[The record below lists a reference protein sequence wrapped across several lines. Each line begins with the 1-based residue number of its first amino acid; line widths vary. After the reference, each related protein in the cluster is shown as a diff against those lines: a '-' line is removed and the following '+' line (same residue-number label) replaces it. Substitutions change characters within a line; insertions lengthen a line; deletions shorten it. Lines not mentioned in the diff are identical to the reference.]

1 MIAKLTG
8 IIDSVGLNYV
18 IIDVNGVGY
27 LVYASSRTLSR
38 IGSARG
44 TPVALLIETIVR
56 EDQITLYG
64 FADAAEKDWFQI
76 LCTVQ
81 GVGAKVA
88 QGILGSV
95 QVEQLP
101 LVIASQDKAA
111 LRRAEGVGD
120 KLALRIV
127 TELKEKAGKMAL
139 GAAAQQKAGK
149 AQAATGSKP
158 SAAAVEVPQTVSNDA
173 VSALINLGYGR
184 AEAFGAVAN
193 VIRDKGEGIA
203 LGDLIRESLK
213 ELSA

>member
-8 IIDSVGLNYV
+8 IIDSVALNYV
-18 IIDVNGVGY
+18 IVDVQGVGY
-27 LVYASSRTLSR
+27 LVHASGRTLSR

-44 TPVALLIETIVR
+44 TAVSLLIETIVR
-56 EDQITLYG
+56 EDQFTLYG
-64 FADAAEKDWFQI
+64 FADAAEKEWFQI

-81 GVGAKVA
+81 GVGARVA
-88 QGILGSV
+88 QTILGAVSP
-95 QVEQLP
+95 EQLP

-120 KLALRIV
+120 KLATRIV
-127 TELKEKAGKMAL
+127 TELKDKAGKMAL
-139 GAAAQQKAGK
+139 GAAATQKVDAARKTTGK
-149 AQAATGSKP
+149 
-158 SAAAVEVPQTVSNDA
+158 SAAVVDVPKTASNDA

-184 AEAFGAVAN
+184 AEAFGAVSN
-193 VIRDKGEGIA
+193 VIRDRGDAIA

>member
-18 IIDVNGVGY
+18 IVDVNGVGY
-27 LVYASSRTLSR
+27 LVYASARTLSR

-44 TPVALLIETIVR
+44 TPVSLLIETIVR

-88 QGILGSV
+88 QGILGTV

-101 LVIASQDKAA
+101 VVIASQDKSA
-111 LRRAEGVGD
+111 LRRADGVGD

-139 GAAAQQKAGK
+139 GTAAQQKAGK
-149 AQAATGSKP
+149 AQAATGAKTA
-158 SAAAVEVPQTVSNDA
+158 SAIDVPQTVSNDA

-193 VIRDKGEGIA
+193 VVRDKGEGIA

>member
-8 IIDSVGLNYV
+8 VIDSVALSSA

-27 LVYASSRTLSR
+27 LVHASSRTLSR
-38 IGSARG
+38 IGSQKG
-44 TPVALLIETIVR
+44 TSVSLLIETIIR
-56 EDQITLYG
+56 EDQFTLYG
-64 FADAAEKDWFQI
+64 FADAAEKEWFQI

-88 QGILGSV
+88 QSILTAVSP
-95 QVEQLP
+95 EQLP
-101 LVIASQDKAA
+101 LVIASQDKAMLKQA
-111 LRRAEGVGD
+111 DGVGE
-120 KLALRIV
+120 KLAVRIV

-139 GAAAQQKAGK
+139 GAAASQKADV
-149 AQAATGSKP
+149 SKMAKGRGP
-158 SAAAVEVPQTVSNDA
+158 LVDIPKSVSNDA

-184 AEAFGAVAN
+184 SEAFGAVSN
-193 VIRDKGEGIA
+193 IMRERGDDMA

>member
-1 MIAKLTG
+1 MIAKLSG
-8 IIDSVGLNYV
+8 LIDSTGTNYV

-38 IGSARG
+38 IGSAKG
-44 TPVALLIETIVR
+44 TPVSLLIETHVR

-64 FADAAEKDWFQI
+64 FADAAEKEWYLI

-88 QGILGSV
+88 QAILGV
-95 QVEQLP
+95 IPAEQLP
-101 LVIASQDKAA
+101 VVIASQDKAA
-111 LRRAEGVGD
+111 LRQVDGVGE
-120 KLALRIV
+120 KLAVRIV

-139 GAAAQQKAGK
+139 G
-149 AQAATGSKP
+149 QAATQKVQAARGQTGKGAP
-158 SAAAVEVPQTVSNDA
+158 VIEGLPKSASNDA

-193 VIRDKGEGIA
+193 VLRLMGDDLP
-203 LGDLIRESLK
+203 LGDIIRESLK

>member
-8 IIDSVGLNYV
+8 VIDSVGLNYV
-18 IIDVNGVGY
+18 IVDVNGVGY
-27 LVYASSRTLSR
+27 LVYASSRTLAR
-38 IGSARG
+38 IGSQRG
-44 TPVALLIETIVR
+44 TAVGLLIETVVR

-64 FADAAEKDWFQI
+64 FADAAEKDWFAI

-88 QGILGSV
+88 QGILGAV
-95 QVEQLP
+95 PVEQLP
-101 LVIASQDKAA
+101 LIIASQDKAA
-111 LRRAEGVGD
+111 LRQADGVGD

-139 GAAAQQKAGK
+139 GAAAQQKAG
-149 AQAATGSKP
+149 AARG
-158 SAAAVEVPQTVSNDA
+158 AAGKNVTAIETPKGVSNDA

-193 VIRDKGEGIA
+193 IIRDRGDDVP

>member
-8 IIDSVGLNYV
+8 VIDSTGQHHV

-27 LVYASSRTLSR
+27 IVYASAKTLSK
-38 IGSARG
+38 IGATRG
-44 TPVALLIETIVR
+44 TPVSLLIETIVR
-56 EDQITLYG
+56 EESFTLYG
-64 FADAAEKDWFQI
+64 FADAAEKEWFQI

-88 QGILGSV
+88 QAILSTV
-95 QVEQLP
+95 AAEQLP
-101 LVIASQDKAA
+101 MVIASQDKSA
-111 LRRAEGVGD
+111 LKKTEGVGE

-139 GAAAQQKAGK
+139 GAAAQQKAATAGK
-149 AQAATGSKP
+149 GGKG
-158 SAAAVEVPQTVSNDA
+158 AVIDMPKSVSNDA

-184 AEAFGAVAN
+184 AEAFGAVAH
-193 VIRDKGEGIA
+193 VLQDGENKP
-203 LGDLIRESLK
+203 LGDIIRESLK

>member
-8 IIDSVGLNYV
+8 IVDSTGLSSAV
-18 IIDVNGVGY
+18 IDVGGVGY
-27 LVYASSRTLSR
+27 LVHASSRTLSR

-44 TPVALLIETIVR
+44 TAVSLLIETVVR
-56 EDQITLYG
+56 EDQFTLYG
-64 FADAAEKDWFQI
+64 FCDVAEKEWFQI

-81 GVGAKVA
+81 GVGPKAA
-88 QGILGSV
+88 LAILSAV
-95 QVEQLP
+95 SPEQLP
-101 LVIASQDKAA
+101 VVIASQDRTA
-111 LRRAEGVGD
+111 LKQAEGVGE
-120 KLALRIV
+120 KLAVRIV

-139 GAAAQQKAGK
+139 GQVAAQKVQDARKGVKGEAVVPKTAG
-149 AQAATGSKP
+149 
-158 SAAAVEVPQTVSNDA
+158 NDA

-193 VIRDKGEGIA
+193 VIRDKGDGIA

>member
-18 IIDVNGVGY
+18 IVDVNGVGY

-44 TPVALLIETIVR
+44 TPVSLLIETIVR

-88 QGILGSV
+88 QVILGTV
-95 QVEQLP
+95 PVEQLP
-101 LVIASQDKAA
+101 LVIAAQDKAA
-111 LRRAEGVGD
+111 LRRADGVGD

-149 AQAATGSKP
+149 AQTASGAKT
-158 SAAAVEVPQTVSNDA
+158 SAAVVDVPQTVSNDA

-193 VIRDKGEGIA
+193 VIRDKGDAIA

>member
-1 MIAKLTG
+1 MIAKLSG
-8 IIDSVGLNYV
+8 IIDSVGTNYV

-27 LVYASSRTLSR
+27 LVYASSRTLAK
-38 IGSARG
+38 IGSVRG
-44 TPVALLIETIVR
+44 NAVSLLIETHVR

-64 FADAAEKDWFQI
+64 FADAAEKEWFLI

-88 QGILGSV
+88 QSILAAV
-95 QVEQLP
+95 PADQLP
-101 LVIASQDKAA
+101 VVIASQDKAA
-111 LRRAEGVGD
+111 LRMAEGVGD
-120 KLALRIV
+120 KLATRLV

-139 GAAAQQKAGK
+139 GAVATQK
-149 AQAATGSKP
+149 AQAARGSSGKGAP
-158 SAAAVEVPQTVSNDA
+158 VVDLPKSASNDA

-193 VIRDKGEGIA
+193 VMREHGEA
-203 LGDLIRESLK
+203 LPLGDIIRESLK

>member
-44 TPVALLIETIVR
+44 TPVSLLIETIVR

-88 QGILGSV
+88 QGILGTV

-111 LRRAEGVGD
+111 LRRADGVGD

-149 AQAATGSKP
+149 AQAATGAK
-158 SAAAVEVPQTVSNDA
+158 AAAVIDVPQTVSNDA

-193 VIRDKGEGIA
+193 VIRDKGEGVA